1 MNNETGSTKNRSRWM
16 YPYLVFSIASGPLT
30 TLIQLYI
37 LRVGGGVLDVSY
49 AITFASAITI
59 PAVFFWGIVTDF
71 VDKRKAFLVLAYLI
85 TAILIASL
93 LFITSVFGIIAI
105 YTLMAFI
112 GAATAA
118 PLELLVMETAQKRR
132 WSHNFSMLQALG
144 SAGMVAGL
152 MIAWI
157 VTGQADLDLL
167 IIALAIAAF
176 ASAGLAAGLVSEP
189 RSDHKRPSLSGH
201 IHVFVYRLIGLP
213 HVLMRIPNPRDLKDA
228 FRFDRLVKV
237 KRNFMPM
244 FYAAS
249 FIFFFGSSMFNTE
262 YPVGLKLFNV
272 SSSMIFFIIL
282 FAMIIQSAVFWYYN
296 RLTGHRKR
304 YLIASVSL
312 FLRGIGYMAIGIM
325 FIYLSGFLFEF
336 SNLIIYPIAAGIAY
350 AVYYTAAYSLFFNTL
365 SAKGR
370 GTAIGIY
377 TAIAGIG
384 TFTGALAS
392 GNAVIAHGFGD
403 TFIIAG
409 LLMLLGSYIFE
420 SFPRRNVVLG
430 LQPVRLADPDQ
441 RSCQF

>member
-1 MNNETGSTKNRSRWM
+1 MNNETGNAKNQFRWM
-16 YPYLVFSIASGPLT
+16 YPYLVFSIAAGPLT

-93 LFITSVFGIIAI
+93 LFITSVFGIIVI
-105 YTLMAFI
+105 YTLIAFI

-118 PLELLVMETAQKRR
+118 PLELLVMETVQKRR
-132 WSHNFSMLQALG
+132 WSHNFSVLQALG

-152 MIAWI
+152 VMAWI
-157 VTGQADLDLL
+157 ITGQSDLGLL
-167 IIALAIAAF
+167 IIALAIVAF
-176 ASAGLAAGLVSEP
+176 ASAGLAAGLMSEP
-189 RSDHKRPSLSGH
+189 RRAHKRLSLSGR
-201 IHVFVYRLIGLP
+201 IHLFVYRLIGLP
-213 HVLMRIPNPRDLKDA
+213 HVLVRIPNPGDLKDA
-228 FRFDRLVKV
+228 FGFGRRVKV
-237 KRNFMPM
+237 KRNFVPM

-249 FIFFFGSSMFNTE
+249 FIFFFGSSIFNTE
-262 YPVGLKLFNV
+262 YPVGLEFFNV
-272 SSSMIFFIIL
+272 SSSAIFFIML
-282 FAMIIQSAVFWYYN
+282 FAMIIQSIVFWYYG
-296 RLTGHRKR
+296 RFAAHRKR
-304 YLIASVSL
+304 YWVASASL
-312 FLRGIGYMAIGIM
+312 FLRGIAYVAIGMM
-325 FIYLSGFLFEF
+325 FIYLSGLLFEF
-336 SNLIIYPIAAGIAY
+336 SNLIIYSIAAGMAY
-350 AVYYTAAYSLFFNTL
+350 AVYYTTAYSLFFNTL

-409 LLMLLGSYIFE
+409 LFMFLGSYIFE
-420 SFPRRNVVLG
+420 SLPRSNVV
-430 LQPVRLADPDQ
+430 VRP
-441 RSCQF
+441 RPSG